1 MLKSLR
7 LQFRFLLP
15 LTVLLVAA
23 AYITVP
29 LMDKLTL
36 RWFVRELDIRAVFVA
51 DTIRG
56 NLAML
61 PGEITL
67 DVVQNEFNRVN
78 RDERL
83 LGIGLCNAQGKLLV
97 YTPNFPSGIDCHVV
111 DGALTKSRS
120 VVSQAQGDIHVA
132 SVPFEIG
139 PLVDDRLIV
148 LHDLSF
154 VQRRND
160 DTRDYLIMFFIGLGL
175 AIALVTVLVA
185 HVSWRGW
192 VAGTRALLRGE
203 SILKPFEPP
212 PELAGIANDLRA
224 MLREMDEERR
234 TRLHAEAWTADRLRN
249 LLNTELRGE
258 QVIVVSNREPYIH
271 SRNEAGEIR
280 VQRPASGLVTAI
292 EPVMRACSGTWI
304 AHGGGNADRDTV
316 DREDHVQVPP
326 EDPSYTLRRIWM
338 SEEEEQGYYY
348 GFANEGMWP
357 LCHLA
362 HTRPVFRLSDWEYY
376 KAINQRFADAVAA
389 EARIEDPVVLIQ
401 DYHFALLPAML
412 RERLPNATIITFW
425 HIPWPNPESF
435 GVCPW
440 HQELLRGMLGSS
452 ILGFHTRFHCR
463 NFLESVDRFMEAR
476 IRLEESTVTFDGELT
491 QIKSYP
497 ISIHWPGPE
506 EIAGWTPVPECRAA
520 LREQLGL
527 PREHLIAVG
536 IDRFDYTKGIIE
548 RFHAVDRLITKYPE
562 LRGSFTFAQ
571 FAAPTRSALD
581 EYQLFVNQAI
591 ALAERINKRHGT
603 DTWTPIRLI
612 AEHQDSTQVTRHYRG
627 ADVCVVTSLH
637 DGMNL
642 VAKEFV
648 AARDDLGGS
657 LVLSEFTGAA
667 RELGAAL
674 IVNPYDVEQTADA
687 IYKALTMSR
696 EEQAERMRSLRSIVS
711 EDNIYRWAAN
721 MLLDAAR
728 MRRTERISARI
739 VSSGEVH

>member
-1 MLKSLR
+1 MKSIR
-7 LQFRFLLP
+7 LQLRFLLP
-15 LTVLLVAA
+15 LALLLIAA

-36 RWFVRELDIRAVFVA
+36 RWFLRDLDIRATFVA
-51 DTIRG
+51 DTLRG
-56 NLAML
+56 NLAISPSDL
-61 PGEITL
+61 SQDAI
-67 DVVQNEFNRVN
+67 QSEFNRAN

-83 LGIGLCNAQGKLLV
+83 LGIGLCDKDGVLLIH
-97 YTPNFPSGIDCHVV
+97 TPSFPVGVDCRV
-111 DGALTKSRS
+111 ANQATQASSS
-120 VVSQAQGDIHVA
+120 VLSLLQGDVHVA
-132 SVPFEIG
+132 TAPFNIG
-139 PLVDDRLIV
+139 AFVDDRLIV
-148 LHDLSF
+148 LHDLSY
-154 VQRRND
+154 VHRRTAD
-160 DTRDYLIMFFIGLGL
+160 SRDYLIIFFIGLGL

-203 SILKPFEPP
+203 SLLKPFQPP
-212 PELAGIANDLRA
+212 PELQDVANDLRA

-234 TRLHAEAWTADRLRN
+234 TRLHAEAWTAERLRN
-249 LLNTELRGE
+249 LLNSDLRGE

-271 SRNEAGEIR
+271 SHKDGKIEFH
-280 VQRPASGLVTAI
+280 RPASGLVTAI

-304 AHGGGNADRDTV
+304 AHGGGDADRDTV
-316 DREDHVQVPP
+316 DRNDHVAVPP
-326 EDPSYTLRRIWM
+326 DDPSYTLRRIWM

-376 KAINQRFADAVAA
+376 KKINQRFADAVVA
-389 EARIEDPVVLIQ
+389 EARTEDPVVLIQ

-412 RERLPNATIITFW
+412 RERIPNATIITFW

-440 HQELLRGMLGSS
+440 HEEILRGMLGSS

-476 IRLEESTVTFDGELT
+476 IRLEESTITFDGELT
-491 QIKSYP
+491 QVKSYP
-497 ISIHWPGPE
+497 ISIHWPSAE
-506 EIAGWTPVPECRAA
+506 EIGWWPGIDTCRAD
-520 LREQLGL
+520 LRRRLGV
-527 PREHLIAVG
+527 PDDQIVAVG
-536 IDRFDYTKGIIE
+536 VDRFDYTKGIIE

-562 LRGSFTFAQ
+562 LRGKFTFAQ

-581 EYQLFVNQAI
+581 EYQLFVQQSVS
-591 ALAERINKRHGT
+591 LAERINKRHGT
-603 DTWTPIRLI
+603 DNWKPIQLI
-612 AEHQDSTQVTRHYRG
+612 AEHQNTDEVTSHYRG
-627 ADVCVVTSLH
+627 ADACVVTSLH

-648 AARDDLGGS
+648 AARDDLRGA
-657 LVLSEFTGAA
+657 LVLSEFAGAS
-667 RELGAAL
+667 RELSAAL
-674 IVNPYDVEQTADA
+674 IVNPYDVERTADA
-687 IYKALTMSR
+687 IYKAVTMSR

-721 MLLDAAR
+721 MLMDAAR

-739 VSSGEVH
+739 LSSGEVR

>member
-1 MLKSLR
+1 MKSIR
-7 LQFRFLLP
+7 LQLRFLLP
-15 LTVLLVAA
+15 LALLLIAA

-29 LMDKLTL
+29 LMDRLTL
-36 RWFVRELDIRAVFVA
+36 RWFLRDLDIRAVFVA
-51 DTIRG
+51 DTLRS
-56 NLAML
+56 NLGIQ
-61 PGEITL
+61 PGDLTL
-67 DVVQNEFNRVN
+67 DVIQSEFNRAN

-83 LGIGLCNAQGKLLV
+83 LGIGLCNKEGVLFV
-97 YTPNFPSGIDCHVV
+97 RTPSFPVGVDCDVV
-111 DGALTKSRS
+111 DQAMHSGTS
-120 VVSQAQGDIHVA
+120 VLPLLQGDVHIA
-132 SVPFEIG
+132 TAPFNVGAFI
-139 PLVDDRLIV
+139 DDRLIV
-148 LHDLSF
+148 LHDLSY
-154 VQRRND
+154 VHRRTAD
-160 DTRDYLIMFFIGLGL
+160 SRDYLIIFFIGLGL

-203 SILKPFEPP
+203 SLLKPFQPP
-212 PELAGIANDLRA
+212 PELQDVANDLRA

-234 TRLHAEAWTADRLRN
+234 TRLHAEAWTAERLRN
-249 LLNTELRGE
+249 LLNSDLRGE

-271 SRNEAGEIR
+271 SRTDGEIE
-280 VQRPASGLVTAI
+280 VHRPASGLVTAI

-304 AHGGGNADRDTV
+304 AHGGGDADRETV
-316 DREDHVQVPP
+316 DRNDHVAVPP

-348 GFANEGMWP
+348 GFSNEGMWP

-376 KAINQRFADAVAA
+376 KKINQRFADAVVA
-389 EARIEDPVVLIQ
+389 EARTEDPVVLIQ

-412 RERLPNATIITFW
+412 REKIPNATIITFW

-440 HQELLRGMLGSS
+440 HEEILRGMLGSS

-476 IRLEESTVTFDGELT
+476 IRLEESTITFAGELT

-497 ISIHWPGPE
+497 ISIHWPSAE
-506 EIAGWTPVPECRAA
+506 ESACWPAIDTCRAD
-520 LREQLGL
+520 LRKRLGVPDDQLV
-527 PREHLIAVG
+527 AVG
-536 IDRFDYTKGIIE
+536 VDRFDYTKGIIE

-562 LRGSFTFAQ
+562 LRGKFTFAQ

-581 EYQLFVNQAI
+581 EYQLFVQQSVS
-591 ALAERINKRHGT
+591 LAERINKRHGT
-603 DTWTPIRLI
+603 EDWKPIRLI
-612 AEHQDSTQVTRHYRG
+612 AEHQNTDEVISHYRG
-627 ADVCVVTSLH
+627 AEVCVVTSLH

-648 AARDDLGGS
+648 AARDDLRGA
-657 LVLSEFTGAA
+657 LVLSEFAGAS
-667 RELGAAL
+667 RELSAAL
-674 IVNPYDVEQTADA
+674 IVNPYDVERTADA
-687 IYKALTMSR
+687 IYKAVTMSR

-721 MLLDAAR
+721 MLMDAAR